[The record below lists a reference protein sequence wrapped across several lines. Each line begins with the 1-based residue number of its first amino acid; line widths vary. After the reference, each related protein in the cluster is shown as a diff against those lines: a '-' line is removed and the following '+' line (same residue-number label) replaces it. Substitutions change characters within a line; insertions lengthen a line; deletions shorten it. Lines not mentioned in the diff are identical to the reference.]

1 MIGTRF
7 GLGAVL
13 TLVVMAPPARSGAQA
28 PAAPRILVMPF
39 DSVTRDASLFWLSE
53 ASSVLL
59 ADNLNAMGVS
69 AIGRDERREAF
80 DRLQVPPNV
89 MLTDATVIRIGQ
101 LVRAGEVITG
111 SVQMDRETLVVRAR
125 GIALETGRIS
135 HDITERGPAAGMF
148 AIFERV
154 ARRIAPARS
163 TSGELRVPPL
173 PVFESYIKGLLA
185 ETPATAINYLNA
197 ALTALPTFDRAR
209 LALWEVYAEQGDHAR
224 ALTAVTPVPADSE

>member
-59 ADNLNAMGVS
+59 ADNLNALGIS

-80 DRLQVPPNV
+80 ERLQVPPNV

-101 LVRAGEVITG
+101 LVGAGEVITG
-111 SVQMDRETLVVRAR
+111 SVQMDRETLVIRAR
-125 GIALETGRIS
+125 GIALETARVTHGS
-135 HDITERGPAAGMF
+135 TERGPADEIF

-154 ARRIAPARS
+154 ARQIAPSRS
-163 TSGELRVPPL
+163 VAGDLRLPPL

-185 ETPATAINYLNA
+185 ETPATAISYLNG
-197 ALTALPTFDRAR
+197 ALAALPTFDRAR
-209 LALWEVYAEQGDHAR
+209 LALWEVYADQ
-224 ALTAVTPVPADSE
+224 